1 MLILTRQQGESIHIG
16 EDIEVFVSFIGE
28 TQVKLGIKAPEDV
41 VILRDELL
49 YEMEKDSLSPKP
61 QG

>member
-1 MLILTRQQGESIHIG
+1 MLMLTRREGESIRIG
-16 EDIEVFVSFIGE
+16 DNIEVFVSHIQDG
-28 TQVKLGIKAPEDV
+28 QVKLGITAPEDI

-49 YEMEKDSLSPKP
+49 YEMEKDSLSPQP